1 MVSKYDSGIK
11 SESVYRPIER
21 WLRKIFRWK
30 SKEASA
36 DPNTDRRDFYRLQL
50 NEQQPLDL
58 CLTMQDERVFCT
70 SIRDLSASGF
80 GCHIQGLDQIH
91 GGQPITALFAL
102 PLQEAVII
110 KAEIFLVSVKKG
122 ATDEGD
128 IFRFRFCEGMKDEDR
143 DRIHQYIVQNQ
154 FENLEKMNQKNA
166 LAYDSEHP
174 DSKTK
179 NLIRDQRFYTGL

>member
-11 SESVYRPIER
+11 PESAYRPIER

-30 SKEASA
+30 SKAIPA
-36 DPNTDRRDFYRLQL
+36 DSNTDRRDFYRLQL
-50 NEQQPLDL
+50 NDQRPLDL

-80 GCHIQGLDQIH
+80 GCHIQGLTRIH

-102 PLQEAVII
+102 PLQEPVII

-122 ATDEGD
+122 DTDEGD
-128 IFRFRFCEGMKDEDR
+128 TFRFRFCEEMKDEDR

-154 FENLEKMNQKNA
+154 FETLEKMSQKNA
-166 LAYDSEHP
+166 LEYDNDLP
-174 DSKTK
+174 DST
-179 NLIRDQRFYTGL
+179 L